1 MRVTVTGGAI
11 YSGGGGEADLTEL
24 VVINARGLDGSLYG
38 RRSNY
43 PALASFDCSE
53 DVKMKKKVEEKH
65 YFSFA
70 RKRVKLE
77 SENGGEARTKYG
89 VLIMRY

>member
-43 PALASFDCSE
+43 PAALI
-53 DVKMKKKVEEKH
+53 VLKM
-65 YFSFA
+65 
-70 RKRVKLE
+70 
-77 SENGGEARTKYG
+77 
-89 VLIMRY
+89 